1 MTHCVLII
9 DDDPKLRYILK
20 LNLVAAG
27 FETHEAADGYRGLE
41 EAKVRQPDVVI
52 LDVMMPQLSGFEV
65 CRTLREEPGYPDCSV
80 LLLTARGELDDKG
93 RGFAA
98 GADDYLTKPFDIA
111 ELLWRTQA
119 LTRRLRRPHL
129 PTAPLSAGPLR
140 LHPDTLSVEGVG
152 EEPVQLTR
160 SEFTLLQTL
169 AESYGR
175 VVPSETLQRRCWG
188 EVSSEAAAALRVQ
201 INRLRQRL
209 EDDPATPRRLRT
221 LRGRGYLLAD

>member
-1 MTHCVLII
+1 MTQRVLII

-20 LNLVAAG
+20 LNLEAAG
-27 FETHEAADGYRGLE
+27 YETHEAADGYRGLE
-41 EAKVRQPDVVI
+41 EAKARRPDVVI

-129 PTAPLSAGPLR
+129 PTTPLVAGALR

-152 EEPVQLTR
+152 AAPVQLTR